1 MEVGPTT
8 PARHEIEEEAM
19 EARKEGRARRIGVIV
34 FQAVAVIVAYVA
46 IVAMLIYP
54 LLEKAGFLA

>member
-1 MEVGPTT
+1 MKPW
-8 PARHEIEEEAM
+8 
-19 EARKEGRARRIGVIV
+19 KEGRARRVGVIV

>member
-1 MEVGPTT
+1 MESRT
-8 PARHEIEEEAM
+8 EESP
-19 EARKEGRARRIGVIV
+19 RPSGVIV
-34 FQAVAVIVAYVA
+34 FQAIAVIVAYVA

>member
-1 MEVGPTT
+1 MEI
-8 PARHEIEEEAM
+8 RN
-19 EARKEGRARRIGVIV
+19 EGRLGRTGVIV
-34 FQAVAVIVAYVA
+34 FQAVAMIVAYVA